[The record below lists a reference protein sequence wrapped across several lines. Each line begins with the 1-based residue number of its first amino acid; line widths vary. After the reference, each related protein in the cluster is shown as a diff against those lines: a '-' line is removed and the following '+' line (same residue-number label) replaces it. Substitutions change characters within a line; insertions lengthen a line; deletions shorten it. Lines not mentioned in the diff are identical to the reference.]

1 MVGITREGIQTAN
14 LVDATRREVKRYA
27 GYSPLAK
34 LYPILDDDNQTYAV
48 IIIEDDPA
56 ARPAY
61 ALVMAR
67 VGGDK
72 IVIEEDRSFDKPLYQ
87 ALMSNAG
94 IPREQIIL
102 AYAGE
107 SLPPETDSK

>member
-1 MVGITREGIQTAN
+1 M
-14 LVDATRREVKRYA
+14 
-27 GYSPLAK
+27 
-34 LYPILDDDNQTYAV
+34 LDDENRTYAV

-67 VGGDK
+67 VEGEK
-72 IVIEEDRSFDKPLYQ
+72 IIIEEDRTFDKPLYE
-87 ALMSNAG
+87 ALMANAG
-94 IPREQIIL
+94 IPREQIVL

-107 SLPPETDSK
+107 TLPETGAA